1 MSLPDSR
8 FDPDVVRLGAHH
20 LEAFA
25 ASNADVLLA
34 VLTSGDGFEVASYP
48 PNQAMTPKI
57 AAMSSS
63 MQALSEALTR
73 EAGLAKNRNLII
85 ETDSGTVMIL
95 GLAGTQ
101 RLSLAVVAKSGE
113 LLGKLLWASRNL
125 GKKLEASLQK
135 ISAAP

>member
-1 MSLPDSR
+1 MSLLNQR
-8 FDPDVVRLGAHH
+8 FDADVVRLGAHH
-20 LEAFA
+20 LEAFSA
-25 ASNADVLLA
+25 ANADVQLA

-73 EAGLAKNRNLII
+73 EAGLTNNRNLII
-85 ETDSGTVMIL
+85 ETDSGTVLIL

-101 RLSLAVVAKSGE
+101 RLSLAIVASNGE

-125 GKKLEASLQK
+125 GKKLEASLRK
-135 ISAAP
+135 S

>member
-1 MSLPDSR
+1 MSLPNSR
-8 FDPDVVRLGAHH
+8 FDADVVRLGAHH

-25 ASNADVLLA
+25 SANADVLLA

-73 EAGLAKNRNLII
+73 EAGLTKNKNLII
-85 ETDSGTVMIL
+85 ETESGTVLIV

-101 RLSLAVVAKSGE
+101 RLSLAIVAKNGE

-125 GKKLEASLQK
+125 GKKLESSLQK
-135 ISAAP
+135 